1 MQHTWSI
8 TNLERNL
15 SDGLVTTA
23 SYTCNTTYSG
33 SMKRMV
39 GDYSLP
45 SKSPSDPDFISY
57 NNLTEEIVLA
67 WVTGSI
73 DYLDIESSNSASI
86 AEQINLEQNKTID
99 TGIPW

>member
-8 TNLERNL
+8 LNLERNL

-23 SYTCNTTYSG
+23 SYTCNTTCSG

-39 GDYSLP
+39 GDCPLP
-45 SKSPSDPDFISY
+45 TKSPSDPNFVPYSD
-57 NNLTEEIVLA
+57 LTEEMVLT

-73 DYLDIESSNSASI
+73 DYLAIETSNSASV
-86 AEQINLEQNKTID
+86 AEQINYEQSKTTD
-99 TGIPW
+99 DGVPW

>member
-45 SKSPSDPDFISY
+45 SKSPSDPDFVSY
-57 NNLTEEIVLA
+57 DDLYRPETKVN
-67 WVTGSI
+67 GSTVNI
-73 DYLDIESSNSASI
+73 GTDYSNAS
-86 AEQINLEQNKTID
+86 L
-99 TGIPW
+99 

>member
-45 SKSPSDPDFISY
+45 SKSPSDPDFVSY
-57 NNLTEEIVLA
+57 DDLTEEIVLT

-73 DYLDIESSNSASI
+73 DYLAIETSNSSSV
-86 AEQINLEQNKTID
+86 AEQINYEQSKTTD
-99 TGIPW
+99 DGVPW

>member
-1 MQHTWSI
+1 MQHTWQI
-8 TNLERNL
+8 HNLERQL
-15 SDGLVTTA
+15 IDDLVLTA
-23 SYTCNTTYSG
+23 SYCCKTSFSG
-33 SMKRMV
+33 SYQKTV
-39 GDYSLP
+39 GDYFLP